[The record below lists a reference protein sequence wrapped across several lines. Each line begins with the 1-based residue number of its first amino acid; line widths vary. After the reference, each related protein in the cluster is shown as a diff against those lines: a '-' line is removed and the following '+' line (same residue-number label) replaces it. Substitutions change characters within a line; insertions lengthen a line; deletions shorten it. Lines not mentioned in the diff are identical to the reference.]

1 MFSPR
6 QKSGFL
12 MMRLIWRVLTS
23 KYTGLVT
30 ELTQDDVVKNFS
42 KGLQLQF
49 QIIINLMLL
58 SKDFGVSNAIN

>member
-1 MFSPR
+1 MY
-6 QKSGFL
+6 
-12 MMRLIWRVLTS
+12 IWRVLTC
-23 KYTGLVT
+23 KHTGLVT

-58 SKDFGVSNAIN
+58 LKDIGISNAIN